1 MAKIEKLIP
10 FILKW
15 EGGFVDDPADLGGA
29 TNKGVTIGTFTQFC
43 KSKGRP
49 APSVQDLKNIS
60 DADWKEIIKTLYWDR
75 WKADDIKSQGV
86 ANILVDWVWASG
98 VHGIKRPQRILG
110 VSSDGL
116 VGSKT
121 IAAVNAMDA
130 EKLFKMIKE
139 DRVKFV
145 DEICKARPANER
157 FRKGWLNRINSI
169 KYE

>member
-29 TNKGVTIGTFTQFC
+29 TNKGVTIGTFGDFC
-43 KSKGRP
+43 KKKGRP
-49 APSVQDLKNIS
+49 KPTVQDLKNIS

-110 VSSDGL
+110 VSSDGF

-121 IAAVNAMDA
+121 IAAVNAMDTK
-130 EKLFKMIKE
+130 KLFKTIKE